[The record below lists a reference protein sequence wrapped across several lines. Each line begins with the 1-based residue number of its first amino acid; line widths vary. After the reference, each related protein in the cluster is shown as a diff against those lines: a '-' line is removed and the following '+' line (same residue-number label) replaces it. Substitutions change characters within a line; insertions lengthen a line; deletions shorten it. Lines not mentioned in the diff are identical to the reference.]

1 MQAALRRLHL
11 FYGFHLPMTA
21 MTHVATAPRGGL
33 MLNVLDGLHRGV
45 VTPIAGD
52 SCMIGS
58 GPGCDVVLADRQIAP
73 DHLRLRFY
81 GRQVAVDALGGTVMI
96 EGRQPVQRGHGCRTT
111 LPVTLAL
118 GDARFEIK
126 RNAVPDGRRMI
137 VGLASALLAV
147 LAVLIATQSSGFGVA
162 TAPREL
168 PAPAAPA
175 IVTDTDAADRLRER
189 IAAAGLDLTVIANGH
204 HLAVSGSV
212 TEADSPKWT
221 EVQRWFD
228 GTYGG
233 RNVLSGNV
241 TVAAPA
247 TPPKFAFQAV
257 WFGAD
262 PYIVDARG
270 ERRYPGAALQ
280 QGWMLK
286 SIEAG
291 AITVSRDGKDFRLTL

>member
-1 MQAALRRLHL
+1 
-11 FYGFHLPMTA
+11 MTA
-21 MTHVATAPRGGL
+21 MTPAPTGLGPAHRGGL

-45 VTPIAGD
+45 VTPISGEI
-52 SCMIGS
+52 CTIGS

-73 DHLRLRFY
+73 DHLRVRFY
-81 GRQVAVDALGGTVMI
+81 GRQVAVDALGGDVMI

-118 GDARFEIK
+118 GGARFEIR

-162 TAPREL
+162 DAPRNL
-168 PAPAAPA
+168 PPTEPAAA
-175 IVTDTDAADRLRER
+175 AADSGAEEHLRER
-189 IAAAGLDLTVIANGH
+189 IAQAGLDLSVLGDGR

-212 TEADSPKWT
+212 TEAQAERWT
-221 EVQRWFD
+221 DVQRWFD
-228 GTYGG
+228 GTFGG
-233 RNVLSGNV
+233 RNVLSSSV

-257 WFGAD
+257 WFGAN
-262 PYIVDARG
+262 PYVVDARG

-280 QGWMLK
+280 GGWMLK
-286 SIEAG
+286 SIDEG
-291 AITVSRDGKDFRLTL
+291 AITVSRDGRDFQLTL